1 MPDASGW
8 NTGIIEEFRAHDGVV
23 GGPFEGRPLLLL
35 TTIGATSGNE
45 HTTPL
50 MFLPDGDR
58 YVVIAS
64 MSGAPTDP
72 QWYRNLKVNPDATVE
87 LGTERF
93 AVRATIAEGAERDAL
108 YAHHAEVYPQFADYA
123 AQTDRVIPVVTL
135 DRADRTAR

>member
-1 MPDASGW
+1 MPDASDW
-8 NTGIIEEFRAHDGVV
+8 NTGVVEEFRANAGVV

-35 TTIGATSGNE
+35 TTIGAKSGNE

-64 MSGAPTDP
+64 KGGAPDDP

-87 LGTERF
+87 LGADRF
-93 AVRATIAEGAERDAL
+93 PVTASIAEGAERDAL
-108 YAHHAEVYPQFADYA
+108 YAHHAEVYPQFAEYA
-123 AQTDRVIPVVTL
+123 EQAGRVIPVVTL
-135 DRADRTAR
+135 VRAG